1 MTGIHITEGPPMS
14 LGLVTEMNKA
24 TEPDRMADF
33 KEGVELLK
41 NEYPEKALV
50 KLRRAFE
57 SDKHNP
63 YYISFLGLSIA
74 RAEQKW
80 DQALELC
87 KTAVKLK
94 RSEIQFHLNLVAVY
108 ALAGLRVKA
117 LNKLDGALRLFG
129 NDARLRRARN
139 KVVKRQVPVLPFLE
153 RSHFLNRELGKL
165 RHRIMKR
172 FDKG

>member
-1 MTGIHITEGPPMS
+1 MS
-14 LGLVTEMNKA
+14 LGLVTEMTKG
-24 TEPDRMADF
+24 TEHDPMVDF
-33 KEGVELLK
+33 REAVEMLK

-50 KLRRAFE
+50 KLRRAFA

-87 KTAVKLK
+87 ETAVQVK
-94 RSEIQFHLNLVAVY
+94 RKEIQFHMNLIEVC
-108 ALAGLRVKA
+108 ALAGLRDKA
-117 LNKLDGALRLFG
+117 LDKLDSALRLFG
-129 NDARLRRARN
+129 DDARLKRARN
-139 KVVKRQVPVLPFLE
+139 KVMKRRAPVLPFFG

-165 RHRIMKR
+165 RHRVLKR
-172 FDKG
+172 FDKA